1 MLIELAF
8 LKCKKKNQNPTYL
21 MNNGLLDLGDKFCH
35 TLQNSWIWTFILQY
49 VNLMYLKLWDIR

>member
-1 MLIELAF
+1 
-8 LKCKKKNQNPTYL
+8 

-35 TLQNSWIWTFILQY
+35 TLQNSCIWTFILQY